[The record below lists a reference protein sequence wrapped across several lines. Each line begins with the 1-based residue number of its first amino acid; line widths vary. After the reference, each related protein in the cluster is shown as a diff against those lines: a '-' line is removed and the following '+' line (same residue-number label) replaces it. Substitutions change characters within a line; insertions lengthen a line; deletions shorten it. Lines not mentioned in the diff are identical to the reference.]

1 MEDNQTTYEYS
12 PSASKN
18 IPFELDENGKI
29 YLRLQINNGPQLRF
43 LLDTG
48 AALLCLIDTKIA
60 SNLKLETKPGYWV
73 IGTDGSTLS
82 GSVARD
88 ITFSIPGMSMHHV
101 NAGIVSLAPPDTTS
115 KYKDGIL
122 GFDIFRNFVV
132 DVNYLNHTL
141 NLFLPDNY
149 IYKGKGDVIPVTFM
163 SDAAYVRA
171 RVTFPKLAPI
181 EDIFKVDT
189 GDGSAISFHT
199 PFVDKHKLSTKLA
212 IVATGANAG
221 VGGESQALFAFI
233 DRIDVGAATLG
244 RTLISLSR
252 AKTGPLSLG
261 NSAGTLGAGF
271 LRNFKVVFDFS
282 RSQIILEKPAAA
294 N

>member
-1 MEDNQTTYEYS
+1 MQDDQTTYEYS

-29 YLRLQINNGPQLRF
+29 YLRLQINNGPPLRF

-60 SNLKLETKPGYWV
+60 TELKLETKPGYWV

-82 GSVARD
+82 GSVAND
-88 ITFSIPGMSMHHV
+88 ITFRISGLSMQHV
-101 NAGIVSLAPPDTTS
+101 NAGIVSLAPPDRKS
-115 KYKDGIL
+115 KYKDGVL
-122 GFDIFRNFVV
+122 GFDIFRNFIV
-132 DVNYLNHTL
+132 DVDYANHTL
-141 NLFLPDNY
+141 KLFLPDNY
-149 IYKGKGDVIPVTFM
+149 LYKGKGDVIPVTFM
-163 SDAAYVRA
+163 SDAAYVKA
-171 RVTFPKLAPI
+171 KVTFPKLAPI
-181 EDIFKVDT
+181 EDLFKVDT
-189 GDGSAISFHT
+189 GDGSVISFHT
-199 PFVDKHKLSTKLA
+199 SFVDKHDLPNKLT
-212 IVATGANAG
+212 IVASGTNAG

-233 DRIDVGAATLG
+233 DRIDVGTVTLG

-261 NSAGTLGAGF
+261 NSAGTLGAAF
-271 LRNFKVVFDFS
+271 LRNFRVIFDFP
-282 RSQIILEKPAAA
+282 RSQMILEKPTA